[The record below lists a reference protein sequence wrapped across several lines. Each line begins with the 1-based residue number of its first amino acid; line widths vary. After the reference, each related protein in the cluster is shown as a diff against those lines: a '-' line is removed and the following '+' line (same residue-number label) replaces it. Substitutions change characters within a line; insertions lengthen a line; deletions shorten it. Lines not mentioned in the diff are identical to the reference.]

1 MAVEGVELGP
11 AVMPGEVSVVPEAYV
26 VLRGD
31 TEAEVAVLDSHL
43 RFTRSIAGRGGRAQ
57 ALVAHRASGKMFMSD
72 DAGICELP
80 FAGGPPA
87 RFDGSSA
94 CMRALETNRSATEL
108 VAHSKALGLCRF
120 DLQRRELTAQ
130 VKLHVHTDRL
140 EADLDHEMVV
150 LPQTR
155 QVLNLAGRVQAIS
168 PVEFTT
174 AAIRRTDG
182 MLAMAARP
190 FGLWVWDW
198 REGTPIEVDREGSA
212 ASWAADGRS
221 LYYVR
226 GSNELWRRFESGK
239 TELLVRWPH
248 LDGSQPGGM
257 VPAPRVSA
265 SGQFVVGFLTRRG
278 PEPEDESV
286 TAVFE
291 PETGRVTLVS
301 GAYHAPLLAL

>member
-155 QVLNLAGRVQAIS
+155 QAVS
-168 PVEFTT
+168 YT
-174 AAIRRTDG
+174 
-182 MLAMAARP
+182 
-190 FGLWVWDW
+190 
-198 REGTPIEVDREGSA
+198 
-212 ASWAADGRS
+212 
-221 LYYVR
+221 
-226 GSNELWRRFESGK
+226 
-239 TELLVRWPH
+239 H
-248 LDGSQPGGM
+248 LDVYKRQLPHRAHARLHDGSEAWVLEHAHLVLELHG
-257 VPAPRVSA
+257 
-265 SGQFVVGFLTRRG
+265 LL
-278 PEPEDESV
+278 
-286 TAVFE
+286 
-291 PETGRVTLVS
+291 GRAEL
-301 GAYHAPLLAL
+301 G